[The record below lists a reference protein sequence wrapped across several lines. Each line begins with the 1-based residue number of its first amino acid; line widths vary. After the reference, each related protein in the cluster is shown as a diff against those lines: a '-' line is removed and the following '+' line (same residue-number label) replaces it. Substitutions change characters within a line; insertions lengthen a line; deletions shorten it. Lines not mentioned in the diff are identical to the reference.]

1 MRIATLPGLGSLAL
15 DGNAVSVNDA
25 VPAADLG
32 DLAFTPVADGNGDA
46 YTTFMFKVSDGVSD
60 SNAAYTLTLDVTAT
74 ADAPVITTT
83 SPISVAENT
92 TAVTALTAT
101 DADADALT
109 WSKNGGADAAR
120 FGLTSAGVLTFA
132 SAPDYENPTD
142 SGADNG
148 YAVTVRV
155 SDGTATADLA
165 LTVNV
170 TDADEPPTIVTG
182 GIAVTSNPA
191 SGDTYGTGG
200 TIAIGVTFDRA
211 VDVTGTPEFEFS
223 LKDSGAPENTERAT
237 LTGGAGT
244 TVLVFSYTVQA
255 GDSDDN
261 GIWIGDQDRT
271 LKLDSGDTI
280 QGTVGGLDA
289 VLAHAALGTQS
300 SHKVDGQP
308 VANVAPAIT
317 TTSPVSVAENTTA
330 VTTLTATDADDGHAR
345 LVEERW
351 GRCGP
356 VRFDERRRAD
366 LRECTGLRKSD

>member
-1 MRIATLPGLGSLAL
+1 M
-15 DGNAVSVNDA
+15 
-25 VPAADLG
+25 
-32 DLAFTPVADGNGDA
+32 
-46 YTTFMFKVSDGVSD
+46 
-60 SNAAYTLTLDVTAT
+60 
-74 ADAPVITTT
+74 
-83 SPISVAENT
+83 
-92 TAVTALTAT
+92 
-101 DADADALT
+101 
-109 WSKNGGADAAR
+109 
-120 FGLTSAGVLTFA
+120 LTFA

-182 GIAVTSNPA
+182 GIAVTSNPT

-289 VLAHAALGTQS
+289 VLAHATLGTQS

-308 VANVAPAIT
+308 VANIPPAIT

-330 VTTLTATDADDGHAR
+330 VTALTATDADMDTLTWSKNGGDDAARFGLTGAGVLTFASAPDFENPTDTGADNGYAVTVRVSDGTAT
-345 LVEERW
+345 
-351 GRCGP
+351 
-356 VRFDERRRAD
+356 AD
-366 LRECTGLRKSD
+366 LALTVKRD